1 VLSISEKY
9 VFFESRDD
17 LVDLSSGLSP
27 GGKGKLTCELS
38 PGGKG
43 KFSRITAAVNEHGKL
58 SSVLTFE
65 NF

>member
-1 VLSISEKY
+1 MLSISEKY

-17 LVDLSSGLSP
+17 LVDLSSG
-27 GGKGKLTCELS
+27 LS